1 MLYGLWSFLEKY
13 SHIKLLRFKLITL
26 AFYLG
31 EEINLWNELA
41 VYGDAGPLKSNT
53 DSYAVIFVFCKY
65 KCVYVADNAKTG

>member
-53 DSYAVIFVFCKY
+53 DSYAVILSSASTSVFM
-65 KCVYVADNAKTG
+65 